1 MILSPVSSPTSRSQ
15 ALRELTAQFRNAGID
30 TASLDARFLLMEAAH
45 LTATDLYAWPDA
57 LIEPSDLV
65 RLSEMAQRRLNR
77 EPVARILGQWEF
89 WGLPFKLSAATLVP
103 RPETEL
109 IIEAAIA
116 AHNRI
121 MTTRATWPFRFVD
134 IGTGTGCIA
143 IAVASELPQA
153 EGIAIDLSPD
163 AARMAQYN
171 ALQNNVNERL
181 SVINGSWIT
190 MLGNSTVDLIL
201 SNPPYIETLDIA
213 GLATDVKDHDPHLA
227 LDGGADGLDPYRAIF
242 ADARRVLRP
251 GGSVIVEFGQGQAP
265 MVSAIAQKEGLL
277 VAPPIFDLSGIE
289 RVIVATF
296 V

>member
-1 MILSPVSSPTSRSQ
+1 
-15 ALRELTAQFRNAGID
+15 
-30 TASLDARFLLMEAAH
+30 
-45 LTATDLYAWPDA
+45 
-57 LIEPSDLV
+57 
-65 RLSEMAQRRLNR
+65 
-77 EPVARILGQWEF
+77 
-89 WGLPFKLSAATLVP
+89 
-103 RPETEL
+103 
-109 IIEAAIA
+109 
-116 AHNRI
+116 
-121 MTTRATWPFRFVD
+121 
-134 IGTGTGCIA
+134 
-143 IAVASELPQA
+143 
-153 EGIAIDLSPD
+153 
-163 AARMAQYN
+163 
-171 ALQNNVNERL
+171 
-181 SVINGSWIT
+181 

-227 LDGGADGLDPYRAIF
+227 LDGGSDGLDPYRAIF